1 MNPDRP
7 EINEAAASGSEQE
20 KDHQHEHTLV
30 VRITYDTKKR
40 LDQLAI
46 GLDRTNSDIVRMVL
60 RLGIPLLES
69 LSEAEQQVVR
79 DYTDIFRKLRQMRSL
94 RDV

>member
-7 EINEAAASGSEQE
+7 EIAATLDGGEHHT
-20 KDHQHEHTLV
+20 DHQHEHTLV
-30 VRITYDTKKR
+30 VRITYDTKNR

-46 GLDRTNSDIVRMVL
+46 GLDRNNSDIVRMVL

-69 LSEAEQQVVR
+69 LSQAEQQVVR
-79 DYTDIFRKLRQMRSL
+79 DYADIFRKLRQMRSL

>member
-7 EINEAAASGSEQE
+7 DLTDTAVSVSEQE

-30 VRITYDTKKR
+30 VRITYDAKKR